1 MYVIIDRCAD
11 EEILSSLAKMNVNII
26 KSFDL
31 DYLYKP
37 VNTHPDLQIHFADKA
52 TAVAAPAAYEYYRAV
67 LPRHIELI
75 KGEKNP
81 GETYPRD
88 CAYNIARVGNNVI
101 GNMRYADSVLIE
113 IYSRRGFCFI
123 DVKQGYTKCNL
134 CIIGENA
141 AMTEDEGLY
150 KRLSANGINVLK
162 LQYGCVTLKG
172 FDYGFIGGA
181 SGLISENK
189 IAFAGDIR
197 RHSQYEEIKN
207 FLTLNKVDI
216 ISLSETKLHD
226 YGSLIFFE

>member
-11 EEILSSLAKMNVNII
+11 DGVLSALAKMNINII

-37 VNTHPDLQIHFADKA
+37 VNTHPDLQIHFVDKT
-52 TAVAAPAAYEYYRAV
+52 TAVAAPVAYGYYKAA

-81 GETYPRD
+81 GETYPHD

-101 GNMRYADSVLIE
+101 GNMRYADGVLTE

-134 CIIGENA
+134 CIIDENA
-141 AMTEDEGLY
+141 AVTEDEGLY

-162 LQYGCVTLKG
+162 LQYGGVALKG

-181 SGLISENK
+181 SGLIGKNK

-197 RHSQYEEIKN
+197 RHSQYEDIKN
-207 FLTLNKVDI
+207 FLALNKVDI
-216 ISLSETKLHD
+216 ISLLETKLQD
-226 YGSLIFFE
+226 CGSLMFFE